1 MNITRLRELR
11 EQKQLKQI
19 DIAKLLNI
27 TQQQY
32 SEYELGTRIIP
43 LKKLILL
50 ADYYNVRIDYFL
62 SRKNKKGLY

>member
-43 LKKLILL
+43 LKKLIIL
-50 ADYYNVRIDYFL
+50 ADYYNVSIDYIL
-62 SRKNKKGLY
+62 SRTNKKGLY